1 MKKYL
6 VFALALFSLFL
17 TNTKATTSSVG
28 RGNIIFNDSTWFS
41 QYGYWGVNVGTS
53 GTNVN
58 VSSGCDLDN
67 FSCVNF
73 SALVLDVCS
82 EDSILV
88 SRTSDYAASCTGSC
102 FSQNF
107 ILKDMY
113 SSCKTN
119 SGNDGFQFR
128 LYLPVSKWNV
138 GSGNTRLWSVDD
150 TIKIRSKNYNALVTI
165 FGAYYTDEN
174 ITSDGYDFS
183 IIDGQI
189 KNTNSKLD
197 DVKGKQDQTNSKLDD
212 VKGKQ
217 DEAEKTR
224 KGILGKIGEIL
235 TSIVNL
241 PKKIV
246 DLVVDG
252 LKSLFIPDDT
262 EFITNFVDSIE
273 NKLGFIAEVP
283 ISVINFG
290 LGLVNASWTEVTSIS
305 FPSINIFGYYFW
317 DSQDVDIT
325 TGINIFKPYKYI
337 TDVLCVVL
345 CVATL
350 NKWREK
356 FTGGGS

>member
-6 VFALALFSLFL
+6 VFVITLFSLFVV
-17 TNTKATTSSVG
+17 NTKATTSPVG
-28 RGNIIFNDSTWFS
+28 RGNILFNNSTWFS

-58 VSSGCDLDN
+58 VSFGCDLDN
-67 FSCVNF
+67 FSCVNL
-73 SALVLDVCS
+73 SAFVLDVCS

-88 SRTSDYAASCTGSC
+88 SRTFDYGASCNGSC
-102 FSQNF
+102 LSQNF
-107 ILKDMY
+107 ILKDMR

-119 SGNDGFQFR
+119 AGNSGFQFR

-138 GSGNTRLWSVDD
+138 GSGNTRLWAVDD
-150 TIKIRSKNYNALVTI
+150 TINFKSKNYNALVTI
-165 FGAYYTDEN
+165 FGVYYTDEN

-197 DVKGKQDQTNSKLDD
+197 DVNKNQQDTNKKL
-212 VKGKQ
+212 
-217 DEAEKTR
+217 DEAENTR
-224 KGILGKIGEIL
+224 KGILGTIKDVLSNII
-235 TSIVNL
+235 NL

-317 DSQDVDIT
+317 DAQEIDIT

>member
-1 MKKYL
+1 MYL
-6 VFALALFSLFL
+6 LFAVALFSLFL
-17 TNTKATTSSVG
+17 TNTKATTSPVG

-41 QYGYWGVNVGTS
+41 QYGYWGVNVVTS

-58 VSSGCDLDN
+58 VSFGCDLDD

-88 SRTSDYAASCTGSC
+88 SRTSDYATSCSGSC

-119 SGNDGFQFR
+119 SGNDGFQYR

-212 VKGKQ
+212 LNKNQNKTN
-217 DEAEKTR
+217 DKIDNIKDMDIDSDAKEK
-224 KGILGKIGEIL
+224 
-235 TSIVNL
+235 
-241 PKKIV
+241 
-246 DLVVDG
+246 
-252 LKSLFIPDDT
+252 PDDSDYKDYEKSQGDLT
-262 EFITNFVDSIE
+262 DKIDDVSMDNLDIGIDAESSNFIFESMYKFINAHPAVFSMFIAILSIGII
-273 NKLGFIAEVP
+273 KLG
-283 ISVINFG
+283 
-290 LGLVNASWTEVTSIS
+290 LG
-305 FPSINIFGYYFW
+305 
-317 DSQDVDIT
+317 
-325 TGINIFKPYKYI
+325 
-337 TDVLCVVL
+337 
-345 CVATL
+345 
-350 NKWREK
+350 R
-356 FTGGGS
+356 